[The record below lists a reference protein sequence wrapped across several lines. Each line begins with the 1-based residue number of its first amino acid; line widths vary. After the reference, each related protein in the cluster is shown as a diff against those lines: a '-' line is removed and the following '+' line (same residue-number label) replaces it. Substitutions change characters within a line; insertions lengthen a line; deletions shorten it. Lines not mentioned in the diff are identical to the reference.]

1 MQSTMTLYQYIA
13 KIVNWFQLL
22 LETLLEYCK
31 EFDIIS
37 ICRIAEVL
45 KNLKVR
51 SHLPGIIKPAKLVL
65 VMPATNSTPEW
76 SFSVLH
82 LTKTYLRLTMKQSR
96 LNHLMILNAYKSR
109 LVQIDLI
116 EIASTFVDKNEGP
129 RCKSG
134 RF

>member
-1 MQSTMTLYQYIA
+1 MQSTMTLDQYIA

-37 ICRIAEVL
+37 IRRIAEVL

-82 LTKTYLRLTMKQSR
+82 LTKTYLRSTMKQSR